1 VFLDEGQRR
10 HRDQRLAVLWF
21 GRFVFESHGWRGE
34 YGIPGMAQPDRVIIE
49 AA

>member
-1 VFLDEGQRR
+1 MFLDEGQRR

-34 YGIPGMAQPDRVIIE
+34 YGVPGMAQPDRVIIE